1 LPEELAMHDQCG
13 SRERAFGSGFVARAR
28 LVRRL
33 MDARDLP
40 LVVLT
45 APAG

>member
-1 LPEELAMHDQCG
+1 LREELTMYEQRG
-13 SRERAFGSGFVARAR
+13 SRERAFGSGFVAPAR

-45 APAG
+45 VPAG